1 MVLYYKR
8 VHFYGIFLKKNKEQK
23 KDYIFRFTKVFMTRN
38 VVTLLTNLISRLDM
52 STNYKQ
58 RGLMIPYLI
67 LRKKL
72 IS

>member
-8 VHFYGIFLKKNKEQK
+8 VHFYGIFLKKKQRTK

>member
-1 MVLYYKR
+1 MAY
-8 VHFYGIFLKKNKEQK
+8 FLKKQRTK

-38 VVTLLTNLISRLDM
+38 VVTLLTNLISRLD
-52 STNYKQ
+52 NYKQ

>member
-1 MVLYYKR
+1 MAY
-8 VHFYGIFLKKNKEQK
+8 FLKKQRTK

-38 VVTLLTNLISRLDM
+38 VVTMLTNLISRLDM